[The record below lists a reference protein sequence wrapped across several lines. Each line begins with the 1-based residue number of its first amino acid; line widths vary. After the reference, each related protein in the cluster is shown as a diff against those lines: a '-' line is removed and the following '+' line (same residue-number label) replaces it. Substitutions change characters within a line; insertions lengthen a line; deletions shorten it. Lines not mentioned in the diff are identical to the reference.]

1 MDPGFRSPL
10 IDFFRR
16 GEVARDVRLLAAQG
30 ALAPR
35 AQEQIALLVL
45 LSDDSDPE
53 VRQATAE
60 TLEALP
66 LSPLRAFLAR
76 HDTPPEIVA
85 FFAAQGVEPLPGAAA
100 APAAPPIAPPA
111 PAEAVA
117 AASPD
122 TGPAPLPHE
131 PLLDEPLLDMSEP
144 LLDTLSEL
152 PEDPGPAD
160 PEHKML
166 SSLSVLDR
174 MKLAMKGTRE
184 QRSVLVRDSNKLVSA
199 AVMSSPKLNEAEI
212 EAFTKMGNVSEDVMR
227 IIGTN
232 RSWTKNYGIIL
243 GLCKHPKTPPAI
255 AMSFVQRLNEKDL
268 KAISTDRNAKDGM
281 RLLAKKMLSKGK
293 A

>member
-35 AQEQIALLVL
+35 AQEQLALLVL
-45 LSDDSDPE
+45 LSDDPDPQI
-53 VRQATAE
+53 RGAAGG
-60 TLEALP
+60 TLLALP
-66 LSPLRAFLAR
+66 VEPLRAFLAR
-76 HDTPPEIVA
+76 SDTPPEMRA
-85 FFAAQGVEPLPGAAA
+85 FFATLGIEVTADAV
-100 APAAPPIAPPA
+100 PATVDI
-111 PAEAVA
+111 E
-117 AASPD
+117 
-122 TGPAPLPHE
+122 
-131 PLLDEPLLDMSEP
+131 EP

-160 PEHKML
+160 PDHKML
-166 SSLSVLDR
+166 STLPVLDR

-184 QRSVLVRDSNKLVSA
+184 QRAVLIRDSNKLVSA
-199 AVMSSPKLNEAEI
+199 AVLSSPKVNEAEI

-227 IIGTN
+227 MIGQN
-232 RSWTKNYGIIL
+232 RAWTKNYGVIL

-268 KAISTDRNAKDGM
+268 KMISTDRNAKDGL
-281 RLLAKKMLSKGK
+281 RLLARKMLQKGK
-293 A
+293 D

>member
-1 MDPGFRSPL
+1 MDSGFRSPL

-16 GEVARDVRLLAAQG
+16 GEVARDVRMLAAQG

-35 AQEQIALLVL
+35 AQEQLALLVL
-45 LSDDSDPE
+45 LADDPDPE
-53 VRQATAE
+53 IRRATSA
-60 TLEALP
+60 TLDALP
-66 LSPLRAFLAR
+66 IEPLKAFLGR
-76 HDTPPEIVA
+76 PDTPPEMRA
-85 FFAAQGVEPLPGAAA
+85 FFAQLGIE
-100 APAAPPIAPPA
+100 APVDAAPPIGI
-111 PAEAVA
+111 
-117 AASPD
+117 D
-122 TGPAPLPHE
+122 F
-131 PLLDEPLLDMSEP
+131 DEP

-184 QRSVLVRDSNKLVSA
+184 QRAVLVRDSNKLVSA
-199 AVMSSPKLNEAEI
+199 AVLASPKVNEAEI

-227 IIGTN
+227 IIGMN

-243 GLCKHPKTPPAI
+243 GLCKHPKTPPAL

-268 KAISTDRNAKDGM
+268 KGLATDRNAKEGL
-281 RLLAKKMLSKGK
+281 RLLAKKMLTKGK
-293 A
+293 V